1 MARGIRNAARRV
13 ASAYI
18 TRGAAN
24 ADLTAE
30 DIASMSWPEVLDRG
44 LAQRLR
50 FEKDG
55 VLRIEILLLRIRDEA
70 MGRALIGPDAWNR
83 VTEQAAD
90 RLPASRPW
98 FVGLDGGLEAL
109 FRPQILFLARD
120 ADTLRFTT
128 PDYIPLAEPRAG
140 MVDGQLRNHGVLLVD
155 ESVDPALPFTWI
167 ATFGTD
173 IGTDSAR
180 YPGEGARPVVAA
192 DRAQDSVVTDA
203 ARVEPSPRR
212 NADSAAAT
220 SETIIADT
228 VLAVTTAVTET
239 VVVAE
244 TDSALT
250 ATPGVQ
256 PGELG
261 LLDFPD
267 EEDESVLQRS
277 IAQTSWPRFAILAVL
292 LVFTCVAFFSK
303 RVAIRRAVLG
313 SAIVLLGFGGVGF
326 LSVSHITSAIKV
338 GPSVFL
344 EDFTL
349 LLFVAFTVITTLLW
363 GRVFC
368 GYLCPF
374 GALQDLLDRIVP
386 KRFQRELPEFL
397 HKRALLAKYGI
408 LAIVIVPAVAG
419 STTSIF
425 EYVEPFGTV
434 FFLSPSIGLWIIAM
448 AILAAAATVPRFYCR
463 YVCPLGASLAV
474 VSVVSPFRIRRV
486 EQCTVC
492 MVCEQDCPTGAI
504 TGPTIDFKE
513 CVRCNIC
520 EVNLIE
526 QVGVCRHDMAE
537 VRDQLVQLQVR
548 GRRGART

>member
-1 MARGIRNAARRV
+1 V
-13 ASAYI
+13 A
-18 TRGAAN
+18 
-24 ADLTAE
+24 
-30 DIASMSWPEVLDRG
+30 P
-44 LAQRLR
+44 
-50 FEKDG
+50 
-55 VLRIEILLLRIRDEA
+55 
-70 MGRALIGPDAWNR
+70 
-83 VTEQAAD
+83 
-90 RLPASRPW
+90 
-98 FVGLDGGLEAL
+98 
-109 FRPQILFLARD
+109 
-120 ADTLRFTT
+120 
-128 PDYIPLAEPRAG
+128 
-140 MVDGQLRNHGVLLVD
+140 H
-155 ESVDPALPFTWI
+155 
-167 ATFGTD
+167 
-173 IGTDSAR
+173 
-180 YPGEGARPVVAA
+180 
-192 DRAQDSVVTDA
+192 
-203 ARVEPSPRR
+203 
-212 NADSAAAT
+212 
-220 SETIIADT
+220 
-228 VLAVTTAVTET
+228 
-239 VVVAE
+239 
-244 TDSALT
+244 
-250 ATPGVQ
+250 VQ
-256 PGELG
+256 PGEGG

-292 LVFTCVAFFSK
+292 LAFTCVAFFSK
-303 RVAIRRAVLG
+303 RVAIRWAVLG
-313 SAIVLLGFGGVGF
+313 SAIVLLGFGGIGF
-326 LSVSHITSAIKV
+326 LSVSHITSAIEV

-374 GALQDLLDRIVP
+374 GALQDLLDRMVP

-408 LAIVIVPAVAG
+408 LAIVIVPAIAG
-419 STTSIF
+419 STLSIF
-425 EYVEPFGTV
+425 QYVEPFGTV
-434 FFLSPSIGLWIIAM
+434 FFLSPSVGLWIIAV
-448 AILAAAATVPRFYCR
+448 AILAAAAIVPRFYCR
-463 YVCPLGASLAV
+463 YACPLGASLAV

-492 MVCEQDCPTGAI
+492 KVCEQDCPTGAI